1 MKKEYFYYTTL
12 EWYAKVGKAFGVW
25 KGKDVYSISKEEY
38 IEEFSK
44 ERSSEENYYVIYDDG
59 NDIVR
64 NGMLYGSMTKE
75 GNVLELKEP
84 RMLDYLKKLGGGT
97 EEKKSNAVTISTQR
111 GIINENNKLALNFE
125 VGQEVSF
132 EQLVDDF
139 KIEDSI
145 FNMDIDNI
153 LDDFTKKISG

>member
-1 MKKEYFYYTTL
+1 MSRKEYFYYTTL

-38 IEEFSK
+38 IEGFSK
-44 ERSSEENYYVIYDDG
+44 ERSSEENHYYVIYDDG

-84 RMLDYLKKLGGGT
+84 RMLDYLKPVEMSRQT
-97 EEKKSNAVTISTQR
+97 VATTPA
-111 GIINENNKLALNFE
+111 INENNKLALNFE

-145 FNMDIDNI
+145 FNMDIDSI

>member
-1 MKKEYFYYTTL
+1 M

-84 RMLDYLKKLGGGT
+84 RMLDYLKPVEMSRQT
-97 EEKKSNAVTISTQR
+97 VTTTPA
-111 GIINENNKLALNFE
+111 INENNKLALNFE

-139 KIEDSI
+139 KVEDSV
-145 FNMDIDNI
+145 FNMDIDSI
-153 LDDFTKKISG
+153 LDDFMKKISG

>member
-1 MKKEYFYYTTL
+1 MSRKEYFYYTTL

-84 RMLDYLKKLGGGT
+84 RMLDYLKPVEMSRQT
-97 EEKKSNAVTISTQR
+97 VATTPA
-111 GIINENNKLALNFE
+111 INENNKLALNFE

-145 FNMDIDNI
+145 FNMDIDSI

>member
-1 MKKEYFYYTTL
+1 MSRKEYFYYTTL

-25 KGKDVYSISKEEY
+25 KNRDVYSISKEEY
-38 IEEFSK
+38 IQRWNDPELDNRRED
-44 ERSSEENYYVIYDDG
+44 YYVIYDDG

-84 RMLDYLKKLGGGT
+84 RMLDYLKPVEMSRQT
-97 EEKKSNAVTISTQR
+97 VATTPA
-111 GIINENNKLALNFE
+111 INENNKLALNFE

-145 FNMDIDNI
+145 FNMDIDSI